1 MSIPLTLTT
10 LHNKLEEITSAPL
23 SPLPPATTEAENDHS
38 APSITTVDDTSGAST
53 TSSQS
58 ASVPEDGFSVSASA
72 CYAMSVA
79 KSELLPEINTSPAV
93 NLYPFAPVGVFP
105 RWMTS
110 NGQVSELIWHRD
122 GLFLKMCQFL
132 ELNKKCLGFIHT

>member
-10 LHNKLEEITSAPL
+10 LHNKLEEITSTPL

-93 NLYPFAPVGVFP
+93 SLYPFAPVGVFP
-105 RWMTS
+105 HWMTS
-110 NGQVSELIWHRD
+110 NGQVSELIW
-122 GLFLKMCQFL
+122 
-132 ELNKKCLGFIHT
+132 